1 MNIIEKQTELGKSL
15 YEINTSTMKE
25 YLAMQ
30 RANIEKYVEVNR
42 EFGTRL
48 PEVKDISS
56 AVELQREYNEM
67 VWNQA
72 KESMAAQTEL
82 LKGAFNETREALKSA
97 YNPSDIEEAVTAV
110 EKAVKTTSEKVAKT
124 VKAQAKA
131 TTAKAKAAPAKAKRA
146 VKKATK

>member
-25 YLAMQ
+25 YLSMQ

-56 AVELQREYNEM
+56 AVELQREYNGM
-67 VWNQA
+67 VWSHA
-72 KESMAAQTEL
+72 KDSMAAQTEL
-82 LKGAFNETREALKSA
+82 LKGAFNETREALKAA
-97 YNPSDIEEAVTAV
+97 YSPSEIEQ
-110 EKAVKTTSEKVAKT
+110 AVKTTSAKVTKT

-131 TTAKAKAAPAKAKRA
+131 TTAKAKTTTAKAKTA
-146 VKKATK
+146 AKKKAA

>member
-25 YLAMQ
+25 YLSMQ

-56 AVELQREYNEM
+56 AVELQREYSEM

-72 KESMAAQTEL
+72 KESMTAQTEL

-97 YNPSDIEEAVTAV
+97 YSTSEIEEAAVAV
-110 EKAVKTTSEKVAKT
+110 EKAVKTTSEKVTETVKDQAKT
-124 VKAQAKA
+124 
-131 TTAKAKAAPAKAKRA
+131 TPAKAKTA
-146 VKKATK
+146 TKKKAA

>member
-82 LKGAFNETREALKSA
+82 LKGAFSETREALKTA
-97 YNPSDIEEAVTAV
+97 YNPSDIEDAVD
-110 EKAVKTTSEKVAKT
+110 AVKTTSEKATKT

-131 TTAKAKAAPAKAKRA
+131 TTAKAKTATK
-146 VKKATK
+146 KKAA